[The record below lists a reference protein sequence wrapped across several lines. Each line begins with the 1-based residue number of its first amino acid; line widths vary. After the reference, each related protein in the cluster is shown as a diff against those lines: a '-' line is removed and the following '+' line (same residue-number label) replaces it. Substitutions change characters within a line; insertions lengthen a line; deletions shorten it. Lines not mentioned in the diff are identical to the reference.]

1 MMNLSLKDSLK
12 ESSLHQTPSAAKKF
26 LSKDMSGIKT
36 RSKNLPLK
44 IPSKVPLKMSEDEA
58 EKMITRAMSKKK
70 A

>member
-12 ESSLHQTPSAAKKF
+12 ESYQTPSTAKKV
-26 LSKDMSGIKT
+26 LPKDMSGIKT

-44 IPSKVPLKMSEDEA
+44 IPPKVPLKMSEDEA